1 MPNDSKAP
9 ESAHLTNFIRQH
21 IEKDLAEGK
30 YAQRRWGG
38 GPGPLSEHANALP
51 DPAKIRTRFPPEP
64 NGYLHIGHAKSICLN
79 FGLAEEFGGICHMR
93 FDDTNPE
100 KEEQEYVDAI
110 LDSVHWLG
118 YHWGKNDE
126 NLYHASDYFDW
137 MYEFAEELIEHGD
150 AYVDSQTAEEL
161 RATRGSLTEHGLES
175 PYRSRSVDDNL
186 KLFRGMRDGKH
197 ADGAHVLRA
206 KIDMKSPN
214 INMRDPAIYRIKNAE
229 HHRTGDKW
237 HIYPMYTYAHP
248 IEDALENITHSL
260 CTLEFEDQRPFYDWV
275 LEKIASFGLLQRPL
289 PQQIEFSRLNLT
301 YTVMSKR
308 LLIQLVKEGHVD
320 GWDDPRMPTLVGVR
334 RRGFTPEGIKLFM
347 NRVGVSKSDSVI
359 DYSLLEDC
367 QREVLNEIAPRRIA
381 VLDPLK
387 LVIDNWPKG
396 HVEEC
401 FAPNHPQKPDWGKR
415 SLPMTGALW
424 IEREDFME
432 TPAKGYFRLFA
443 GNSVRLKYGFV
454 VRCTGYSKGT
464 DGKVDEVHCDYLPE
478 TKSGT
483 AGAEAVKVKGVI
495 HWLST
500 ADAFQ
505 CEVRLYDRL
514 FREPQPGTGTHEYLD
529 DINPNA
535 KHVITAYLEA
545 ALKEAATLLQRFR
558 KAKRPVIHIMHDA
571 GAGSPY
577 DTARRRSQG
586 IPSRIQSDRYAA
598 RLVGQSLMKSA
609 RFLVPAEFAPHRR

>member
-1 MPNDSKAP
+1 MPNDTKAP

-21 IEKDLAEGK
+21 VEKDLAEGK

-38 GPGPLSEHANALP
+38 GPGPLSKHKDAPL
-51 DPAKIRTRFPPEP
+51 DPAKARTRFPPEP

-79 FGLAEEFGGICHMR
+79 FGLAEEYGGICHMR

-100 KEEQEYVDAI
+100 KEEQEFVDGI

-126 NLYHASDYFDW
+126 NLYHASDYFEW

-175 PYRSRSVDDNL
+175 PHRSRSVEENL
-186 KLFRGMRDGKH
+186 SLFREMRDGKH
-197 ADGAHVLRA
+197 PDGAHVLRA

-320 GWDDPRMPTLVGVR
+320 GWDDPRMPTLVGCR
-334 RRGFTPEGIKLFM
+334 RRGYTPEGIKLFM
-347 NRVGVSKSDSVI
+347 ERVGVSKSDSVI

-396 HVEEC
+396 HAEEC

-415 SLPMTGALW
+415 SLPMKSELW
-424 IEREDFME
+424 IEHEDFME
-432 TPAKGYFRLFA
+432 VPTKGYFRLFP

-454 VRCTGYSKGT
+454 VRCTGYSKGP

-495 HWLST
+495 HWLSAT
-500 ADAFQ
+500 DAFQ

-514 FREPQPGTGTHEYLD
+514 FREPQPGTGTHKYLD

-535 KHVITAYLEA
+535 KHVITAHLET
-545 ALKEAATLLQRFR
+545 ALKEARGDDRFQFERHGYFVADRRDSQPGAPVFNRSVTLRDSW
-558 KAKRPVIHIMHDA
+558 AKP
-571 GAGSPY
+571 
-577 DTARRRSQG
+577 
-586 IPSRIQSDRYAA
+586 
-598 RLVGQSLMKSA
+598 
-609 RFLVPAEFAPHRR
+609 

>member
-1 MPNDSKAP
+1 MPNDTKTPP
-9 ESAHLTNFIRQH
+9 EGAHLTNFIRQH
-21 IEKDLAEGK
+21 IERDLAEGK
-30 YAQRRWGG
+30 YAGRRWGG
-38 GPGPLSEHANALP
+38 KPGTLDVHKGAPI

-79 FGLAEEFGGICHMR
+79 FGAAEEFGGVCHMR

-137 MYEFAEELIEHGD
+137 MYRFAEELIKHGD

-161 RATRGSLTEHGLES
+161 RATRGSLTEAGLES
-175 PYRSRSVDDNL
+175 PYRKRSVDENL
-186 KLFRGMRDGKH
+186 RLFEEMRDGKH
-197 ADGAHVLRA
+197 PDGSHVLRA

-229 HHRTGDKW
+229 HHRTGGKW
-237 HIYPMYTYAHP
+237 HIYPMYSYAHP

-275 LEKIASFGLLQRPL
+275 LDKIASFGLLQRPL

-308 LLIQLVKEGHVD
+308 FLIQLVKEGHVD
-320 GWDDPRMPTLVGVR
+320 GWDEPRRPTIVGVR
-334 RRGFTPEGIKLFM
+334 RRGYTPEGIRLFM
-347 NRVGVSKSDSVI
+347 DRIGVSKSDSVI
-359 DYSLLEDC
+359 EYSVLEDA

-396 HVEEC
+396 HVEEA

-415 SLPMTGALW
+415 SMPMTSELW

-432 TPAKGYFRLFA
+432 APSKGYFRLYP
-443 GNSVRLKYGFV
+443 GNQVRLKYGYV
-454 VRCTGYSKGT
+454 VRCTGYSKDERTGQVT
-464 DGKVDEVHCDYLPE
+464 EVHCEYLPE

-483 AGAEAVKVKGVI
+483 PGADAVKVKGNI
-495 HWLST
+495 HWVSAAHAYET
-500 ADAFQ
+500 
-505 CEVRLYDRL
+505 EVRLYDRL
-514 FREPQPGTGTHEYLD
+514 FNVPNPGKRTGNYLD
-529 DINPNA
+529 DLNPNC
-535 KHVITAYLEA
+535 KVTLRAYLEPS
-545 ALKEAATLLQRFR
+545 LREAKGGERFQFERHGYFMRDGRSASFNRTVTLRDSWAN
-558 KAKRPVIHIMHDA
+558 AK
-571 GAGSPY
+571 
-577 DTARRRSQG
+577 
-586 IPSRIQSDRYAA
+586 
-598 RLVGQSLMKSA
+598 
-609 RFLVPAEFAPHRR
+609 